1 MRIVFAFHTPRPL
14 RLLGGFATLRNMEP
28 RSIPFRQSGRV
39 DKRNAERPGFIASR
53 ENRWLKSFRAAL
65 EGRGPAGSELIVLEG
80 PHLVEEALRSGLEM
94 EAILVSPAGEN
105 HLQKLVEGFGLY
117 SANRASLPRILR
129 TTDRLFAGVSAT
141 ESPQGIAALAQPRAW
156 AFDELLRGNVPLV
169 VVLAG
174 VQDPGNVGTILRSAE
189 AFGATGAI
197 ATRGTADPW
206 APKVLRASAG
216 SAMRV
221 PILSGLAAPIV
232 LAQLRVSGL
241 KVFAATSRKVPGSA
255 GHAPHE
261 VDLRDPLAI
270 VVGNEGAGLPAE
282 IERSADASILIPL
295 VGGVDSLNAAV
306 AASVLL
312 YEAARQRGARS

>member
-1 MRIVFAFHTPRPL
+1 MGPRPIAFRRSRL
-14 RLLGGFATLRNMEP
+14 R
-28 RSIPFRQSGRV
+28 
-39 DKRNAERPGFIASR
+39 DKRTAEQPETITSR
-53 ENRWLKSFRAAL
+53 ENPWLKLFRAAL
-65 EGRGPAGSELIVLEG
+65 GARGRNEGELIGLEG
-80 PHLVEEALRSGLEM
+80 PHLVEEALRSGMEM
-94 EAILVSPAGEN
+94 EAILVSPAGGD
-105 HLQKLVEGFGLY
+105 HLEKLVEGFRLHSGG
-117 SANRASLPRILR
+117 RASLPRILR
-129 TTDRLFAGVSAT
+129 TTERLFAAISAT
-141 ESPQGIAALAQPRAW
+141 ESPQGIAALAKPRDW
-156 AFDELLRGNVPLV
+156 TFDDVLRGGVPLV
-169 VVLAG
+169 VVLAA

-232 LAQLRVSGL
+232 LAQLRVSGI
-241 KVFAATSRKVPGSA
+241 KIFAASTRNVPEKPG
-255 GHAPHE
+255 GAPGE
-261 VDLRDPLAI
+261 IDLRGPLAL
-270 VVGNEGAGLPAE
+270 VVGNEGGGLAPE

-295 VGGVDSLNAAV
+295 AGGVDSLNAAV